1 MARFTEIVCRTS
13 IILFS
18 LISLSLTLPIIER
31 KMRGHGSTDAFYQQV
46 QAAGKTVREHVPVAH
61 LIHRKQDHLNFTSS
75 SFADDIYKKL
85 SDLQAKFEELSD
97 QNEALRRRLDKK
109 VNLNQD
115 IDALVGKL
123 GRILG
128 EKYVGDALGKLAD
141 GAREEFGGDDGR
153 MEEQIN
159 KVSEYLGNR
168 EAELAS
174 YVRNRSP
181 SSSIPFLVNQLRQEP
196 ASNDTKAVIDF
207 IAKYLI
213 QLGNSAESNTDDSKN
228 QISPGASKKEEF
240 LNGSANVIRE
250 TELKPVRVSRAESAS
265 HSSNTDRVN
274 ASRKIAFSAAA
285 IEPQYGVEGVAQAV
299 QFQDVIENIGE
310 DFLVSNH
317 TFVCSVPGWYYFTYS
332 LRTADGKYLG
342 VLLMKND
349 DYVVGIYTDEDD
361 RNTMETQS
369 TVISLLAGDA
379 VWLRLAPSPDFGL
392 FSDKYRYSTFTG
404 FLLFKE

>member
-115 IDALVGKL
+115 IDVLVGKL

-128 EKYVGDALGKLAD
+128 EQYVGDALGKLAD

-168 EAELAS
+168 
-174 YVRNRSP
+174 
-181 SSSIPFLVNQLRQEP
+181 
-196 ASNDTKAVIDF
+196 
-207 IAKYLI
+207 
-213 QLGNSAESNTDDSKN
+213 
-228 QISPGASKKEEF
+228 
-240 LNGSANVIRE
+240 
-250 TELKPVRVSRAESAS
+250 
-265 HSSNTDRVN
+265 
-274 ASRKIAFSAAA
+274 
-285 IEPQYGVEGVAQAV
+285 
-299 QFQDVIENIGE
+299 
-310 DFLVSNH
+310 
-317 TFVCSVPGWYYFTYS
+317 
-332 LRTADGKYLG
+332 
-342 VLLMKND
+342 
-349 DYVVGIYTDEDD
+349 
-361 RNTMETQS
+361 
-369 TVISLLAGDA
+369 
-379 VWLRLAPSPDFGL
+379 
-392 FSDKYRYSTFTG
+392 
-404 FLLFKE
+404 